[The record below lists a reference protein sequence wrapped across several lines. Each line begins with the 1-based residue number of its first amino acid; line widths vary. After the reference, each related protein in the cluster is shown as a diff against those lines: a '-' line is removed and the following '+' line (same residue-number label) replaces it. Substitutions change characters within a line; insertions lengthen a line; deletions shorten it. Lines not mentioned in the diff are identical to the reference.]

1 MVCRWLYISGMNL
14 DHYPYPSRRHVV
26 LGKRGAVATSQ
37 NLAAMAGMEMLLA
50 GGNAADAAI
59 AMAIALTVVEP
70 TSNGIGS
77 DAFALIWDG
86 RLHGLNASGKSAR
99 NQPLSAFAGM
109 SAVPARGWLP
119 VTVSGAPSAWRAVHD
134 TFGKLPFERL
144 FTPAIRYAEEGFPV
158 SSETAKGWNRAAE
171 VFVALEGPAHRAFKE
186 VFFPGGKAPKT
197 GEIFGSPAHAATLR
211 ELAETGCE
219 SFYTGRL
226 AGLIADFAADTGG
239 YLTREDYAA
248 YHPEW
253 VEPIGV
259 EYKGTTLWEIPPNT
273 QGIAALMAL
282 KILEPFDL
290 ARYPRDSAESFHL
303 QLEAMKLA
311 LVDVQKHVGDPRHMQ
326 LSSAHLLN
334 PEYLASRRK
343 LISETASNPQFGM
356 PKGGT
361 VYLCANDGELMIS
374 FIQSNYMGFGAGV
387 LVPSTGISLQN
398 RGAGFTLEPGHPNQ
412 YAPGK
417 RPFHTIIPG
426 FLTQGG
432 KPLGPF
438 GVMGGHMQPQGHL
451 QMVVNLVDY
460 GLNPQAALD
469 APRWQWVKGKQ
480 VEVEQ
485 GVPEHVVQGLL
496 ARGHQVSV
504 SPHAGYFGR
513 GQMALK
519 IGETLVAAT
528 EPRADGLALAW

>member
-1 MVCRWLYISGMNL
+1 MNL
-14 DHYPYPSRRHVV
+14 DRYPYPSRRHVV

-37 NLAAMAGMEMLLA
+37 NLAATAGMEMLLA

-59 AMAIALTVVEP
+59 AMAVALTVVEP

-86 RLHGLNASGKSAR
+86 KLHGLNASGESAR
-99 NQPLSAFAGM
+99 NQPPSAFDGLA
-109 SAVPARGWLP
+109 AVPARGWLP
-119 VTVSGAPSAWRAVHD
+119 VTVSGAPSAWRVVHD
-134 TFGKLPFERL
+134 KFGKLPFERL
-144 FTPAIRYAEEGFPV
+144 FAPAIRYAEEGFPV

-171 VFVALEGPAHRAFKE
+171 VFLPLEDPVHRAFQE

-197 GEIFGSPAHAATLR
+197 GEIFRSPAHAATLR

-219 SFYTGRL
+219 SFYTGRI
-226 AGLIADFAADTGG
+226 AGLIADFAAHTGG

-248 YHPEW
+248 HRSEW
-253 VEPIGV
+253 VEPIGM
-259 EYKGTTLWEIPPNT
+259 EYKGTTLWEIPPNA

-282 KILEPFDL
+282 KILEGFDL
-290 ARYPRDSAESFHL
+290 ARYPRDSAESLHL

-311 LVDVQKHVGDPRHMQ
+311 FVDVQKHVGDPRHMR
-326 LSSAHLLN
+326 LSSADLLN
-334 PEYLASRRK
+334 PEYLVSRRK
-343 LISETASNPQFGM
+343 LVSDTASNPEFGM

-361 VYLCANDGELMIS
+361 VYLCANDGELMVS

-387 LVPSTGISLQN
+387 LVPETGISLQN

-469 APRWQWVKGKQ
+469 APRWQWVKGRQ

-496 ARGHQVSV
+496 ARGHQVSI

-519 IGETLVAAT
+519 VGQTLVAAT